1 MAGALAPFSYLWAE
15 RTLSAGP
22 RTRARTLR
30 LLLLVA
36 CKFTVVGG
44 RGFTG
49 PRFSSEMSAYST
61 PVIPIPLIEH
71 RVNTIWKIFIEV

>member
-15 RTLSAGP
+15 RTLSARP

-30 LLLLVA
+30 LLSLVA

-49 PRFSSEMSAYST
+49 PCFFSRGTEYRRRTWCFLSY
-61 PVIPIPLIEH
+61 PVECGISLKLF
-71 RVNTIWKIFIEV
+71 W

>member
-15 RTLSAGP
+15 RTLSARP

-30 LLLLVA
+30 LLSLVA

-49 PRFSSEMSAYST
+49 P
-61 PVIPIPLIEH
+61 
-71 RVNTIWKIFIEV
+71 

>member
-15 RTLSAGP
+15 RALSARP

-30 LLLLVA
+30 LLSLVA

-49 PRFSSEMSAYST
+49 PYFVTQRLEGFAQW
-61 PVIPIPLIEH
+61 VD
-71 RVNTIWKIFIEV
+71 

>member
-49 PRFSSEMSAYST
+49 PNLVT
-61 PVIPIPLIEH
+61 LIGKYLSKPPATAKAGKP
-71 RVNTIWKIFIEV
+71 N

>member
-22 RTRARTLR
+22 RTLARTLR
-30 LLLLVA
+30 LLSLVA

-49 PRFSSEMSAYST
+49 PIMEIHPSQNRKQNSQY
-61 PVIPIPLIEH
+61 PCLHPLG
-71 RVNTIWKIFIEV
+71 